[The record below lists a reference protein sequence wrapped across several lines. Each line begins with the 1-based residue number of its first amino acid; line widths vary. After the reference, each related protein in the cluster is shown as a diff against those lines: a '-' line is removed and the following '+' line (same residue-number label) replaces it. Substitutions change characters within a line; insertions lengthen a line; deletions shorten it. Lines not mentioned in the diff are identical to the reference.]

1 MIIKKQTIPIFKALA
16 ISFLSFVILFF
27 AILYIACIISP
38 SIFIDPETGNE
49 HGVMIIGQTITSLVV
64 AAVIS
69 IIIFILS
76 FKYFRKTAVD
86 KANR

>member
-1 MIIKKQTIPIFKALA
+1 MTIKKQILPFFIAFT
-16 ISFLSFVILFF
+16 ISFLSFVVLFF
-27 AILYIACIISP
+27 AILYIACLISP
-38 SIFIDPETGNE
+38 GVFIDPETGKE
-49 HGVMIIGQTITSLVV
+49 HAVMIIGQTIISLIV